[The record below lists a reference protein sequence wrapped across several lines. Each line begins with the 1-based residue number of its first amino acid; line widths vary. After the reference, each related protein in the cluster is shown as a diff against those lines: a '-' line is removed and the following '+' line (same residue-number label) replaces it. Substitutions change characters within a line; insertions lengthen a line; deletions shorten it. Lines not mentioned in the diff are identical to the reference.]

1 MATYLE
7 LAQELARESGNFDP
21 SLLTSV
27 TGLTGRPAKLVN
39 WINKA
44 YLNIQNSRR
53 DWGWLQGTFNSPLII
68 GANVY
73 TPASFNLTR
82 FATWVTDKDWYLPF
96 FIREDALGNADE
108 TSVLGLTFEA
118 FDTKWGR
125 GSAALQT
132 GRPIEYTITPANQL
146 WVAPIPNKAYRMQ
159 GIYKK
164 GPQTLVNSNDVPEMP
179 SRFHDMIV
187 WEAQRLMLIH
197 DGAYQDSQFPTVEMV
212 GLRHELEL
220 DQLPE
225 IRIP

>member
-1 MATYLE
+1 MATFLE

-53 DWGWLQGTFNSPLII
+53 DWGWLITPFSDALIPGSAI
-68 GANVY
+68 Y
-73 TPASFNLTR
+73 TPLSFNLTR
-82 FATWVTDKDWYLPF
+82 FSTWMGDRDWFMPLTIYDP
-96 FIREDALGNADE
+96 AKGVSDE
-108 TSVLGLTFEA
+108 VPLLEISHELYK
-118 FDTKWGR
+118 TKWDR
-125 GSAALQT
+125 GDQSHLN
-132 GRPIEYTITPANQL
+132 RPIEYAISPRNELEFGPTPGL
-146 WVAPIPNKAYRMQ
+146 AYVVRGQ
-159 GIYKK
+159 YLR
-164 GPQTLVNSNDVPEMP
+164 GPQTLVLSSDVPEMP

-187 WEAQRLMLIH
+187 WEAERLMLIS
-197 DGAYQDSQFPTVEMV
+197 DGAYQESQFPTLEMV

-225 IRIP
+225 ITIP